1 MSSYL
6 TVQRFYHL
14 DVAADRIHQEV
25 LRSKQTERDVTA
37 LRVEALQPVD
47 HAADRRWLGQ
57 GQVVHVLCENGRQVA
72 VTCKKGDNDYIHIFL
87 ML

>member
-47 HAADRRWLGQ
+47 HAADRR
-57 GQVVHVLCENGRQVA
+57 
-72 VTCKKGDNDYIHIFL
+72 
-87 ML
+87 

>member
-25 LRSKQTERDVTA
+25 LRSEQTERDVTA

-47 HAADRRWLGQ
+47 HAADRRRLGQ
-57 GQVVHVLCENGRQVA
+57 GQVVHVLRKNGWQVA
-72 VTCKKGDNDYIHIFL
+72 VT
-87 ML
+87 

>member
-14 DVAADRIHQEV
+14 DVATDRIHQEV
-25 LRSKQTERDVTA
+25 LRSEQTERDVTA

-47 HAADRRWLGQ
+47 NAADRGRLGQ
-57 GQVVHVLCENGRQVA
+57 GQVVHVLRENGRQVA
-72 VTCKKGDNDYIHIFL
+72 VTWKEGENDYIDIFL